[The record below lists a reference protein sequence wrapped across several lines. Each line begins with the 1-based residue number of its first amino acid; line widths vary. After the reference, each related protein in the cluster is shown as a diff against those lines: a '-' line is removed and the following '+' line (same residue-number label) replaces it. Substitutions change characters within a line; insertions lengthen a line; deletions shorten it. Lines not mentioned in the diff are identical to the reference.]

1 MDIQARADAIAL
13 IAVKNA
19 LKKSLRQPPGLP
31 VLSMAECVDE
41 LRELLTTELTPDQL
55 ARFAA
60 IATVQA
66 NLHREAEN
74 NLHIAFSA
82 VSAAIQSNES
92 PQKLIKI
99 LAKLEKENPVAWVGV
114 DLGQIISRK
123 LKASDAS
130 KKSKQKSALVKAYAL
145 DMFDAGNW
153 KSTSQASKRL
163 WPKVYAEAQRLGWA
177 VNPTHGPETLYNW
190 LLAHK
195 KYPVS

>member
-13 IAVKNA
+13 MGVKNR
-19 LKKSLRQPPGLP
+19 LKKTLRQPPGLP
-31 VLSMAECVDE
+31 FLSMAECVDQ
-41 LRELLTTELTPDQL
+41 LTELLTTELTPVEL

-74 NLHIAFSA
+74 NLHTAFSA

-130 KKSKQKSALVKAYAL
+130 KKSKQKSALVKVYAL
-145 DMFDAGNW
+145 NLFDAGNW
-153 KSTSQASKRL
+153 KSRSQASKRL
-163 WPKVYAEAQRLGWA
+163 WPKVLAEAQRVGWLVSA
-177 VNPTHGPETLYNW
+177 TQGPKTLYQW
-190 LLAHK
+190 LLDHK
-195 KYPVS
+195 K

>member
-13 IAVKNA
+13 IGVKNR
-19 LKKSLRQPPGLP
+19 LKKILRQPPGLP
-31 VLSMAECVDE
+31 FLSMAECVDQ
-41 LRELLTTELTPDQL
+41 LTELLTTELTPVQL
-55 ARFAA
+55 ARYAA
-60 IATVQA
+60 VATFQASLYREAANSLNRTLTSLAASVQA
-66 NLHREAEN
+66 
-74 NLHIAFSA
+74 
-82 VSAAIQSNES
+82 NES
-92 PQKLIKI
+92 PQNLKKI
-99 LAKLEKENPVAWVGV
+99 VAKLEKENPVAWVGV

-177 VNPTHGPETLYNW
+177 VNPTHGPETLYKW
-190 LLAHK
+190 LLDHK
-195 KYPVS
+195 